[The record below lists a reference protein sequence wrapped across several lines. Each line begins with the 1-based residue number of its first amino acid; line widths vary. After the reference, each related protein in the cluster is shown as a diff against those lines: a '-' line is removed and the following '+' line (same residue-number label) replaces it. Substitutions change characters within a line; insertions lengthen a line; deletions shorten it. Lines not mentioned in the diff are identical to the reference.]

1 MTPVSPP
8 SEPGGPG
15 RTGRP
20 TLEQVAAH
28 AGVSRA
34 TVSRVV
40 NRSASVD
47 PHLVEVVSRAIRELD
62 YVPNQAARALMTRR
76 SSTVALVAAESEAR
90 FFGDPFFAGIV
101 RGASQEL
108 SDAGMHLVIS
118 MARGADDL
126 DRVGS
131 FVRGGH
137 VDGVLV
143 ISEHD
148 SVDVLGQ
155 LRPSGVPLV
164 VGGRPLSDAPDVAYV
179 DHDNRAGGA
188 LAARRLLEVGRTRI
202 GTVTGPQD
210 MSAGVDRLAGFR
222 DGLGRD
228 FDPSLVAEGDFT
240 TASGAEA
247 VDALL
252 GRHPDLDG
260 LFVASDAMAL
270 GAISRLRDRGR
281 RVPEDVAV
289 VGFDD
294 ADVAAVA
301 SPPLTT
307 IRQRTS
313 IQGRLMAQLLLRRL
327 GHPVARPLPEIA
339 ADPHARRV
347 VLDVDL
353 VVRSTA

>member
-1 MTPVSPP
+1 M
-8 SEPGGPG
+8 
-15 RTGRP
+15 
-20 TLEQVAAH
+20 AAH

-34 TVSRVV
+34 TASRVV
-40 NRSASVD
+40 NRTASVD
-47 PHLVEVVSRAIRELD
+47 PRLVELVSRAIDELD

-118 MARGADDL
+118 MARSADDL
-126 DRVGS
+126 ERVGD

-155 LRPSGVPLV
+155 LQEAGVPV
-164 VGGRPLSDAPDVAYV
+164 VMGGRPLTPHADVAFV
-179 DHDNRAGGA
+179 DHDNRAG
-188 LAARRLLEVGRTRI
+188 AAMAGRRLLEIGRTRI
-202 GTVTGPQD
+202 GTIAGPQD
-210 MSAGVDRLAGFR
+210 MSAGVDRLLGFSEA
-222 DGLGRD
+222 LGEH
-228 FDPSLVAEGDFT
+228 FDPQLVVEGDFT
-240 TASGAEA
+240 TAGGAEA

-252 GRHPDLDG
+252 GRHPDVDG
-260 LFVASDAMAL
+260 LFIASDAMAL

-281 RVPEDVAV
+281 RVPDDIAV

-294 ADVAAVA
+294 ADVAAVS

-307 IRQRTS
+307 IRQRTT

-327 GHPVARPLPEIA
+327 GREVDRPLAEITG
-339 ADPHARRV
+339 DPDARCV
-347 VLDVDL
+347 VLDVEL